1 MRVEAPVAAILAG
14 GAGSRMGRD
23 KGLLTLPDGRTA
35 CATVVEAAR
44 GAAGR
49 VVLLVDTEEHAARLL
64 RALAPPLPEV
74 LLDRD
79 PGAGP
84 LGSLAGAL
92 AAVDEP
98 ALVLL
103 AVDMPLI
110 RPVVLRA
117 LYARWHEVTQD
128 AWGPA
133 AGGTVGCIVAPVIGG
148 MAQPMPACYDTRLA
162 EAAARLLAAG
172 RRDLRALLGAP
183 EARLVPLSEGE
194 SAALDPGM
202 GSFMGA
208 NTPDEWRAI
217 RALHLRRDQKVGE

>member
-1 MRVEAPVAAILAG
+1 MRVEVPAAAILAG

-35 CATVVEAAR
+35 CAAVVEAAR
-44 GAAGR
+44 AAASR

-84 LGSLAGAL
+84 LGALAGAL
-92 AAVDEP
+92 AAADEP
-98 ALVLL
+98 ALLLL

-110 RPVVLRA
+110 RPAVLWA
-117 LYARWHEVTQD
+117 LYARWREATQD
-128 AWGPA
+128 APGPSSR
-133 AGGTVGCIVAPVIGG
+133 TVGCVTVPIIGG

-162 EAAARLLAAG
+162 EAATRLLTAG

-183 EARLVPLSEGE
+183 EACLFRLSEEE
-194 SAALDPGM
+194 SAALDPGL
-202 GSFMGA
+202 GSFRGA
-208 NTPDEWRAI
+208 NTPEEWRAI